1 MGISNHVVQQTDLDG
16 CMPPGELLL
25 LAVVWCGYIEV
36 PPTSYLNRA
45 LLLHRGSFSSDG
57 SRRDLIAKACDTAA
71 WSSGALQVLPD
82 QADLL
87 LISARGL
94 EPPDYM

>member
-1 MGISNHVVQQTDLDG
+1 
-16 CMPPGELLL
+16 MPPGGLLL

-45 LLLHRGSFSSDG
+45 LLLHRGSFSSDALTV
-57 SRRDLIAKACDTAA
+57 RVLIAKACDTAA
-71 WSSGALQVLPD
+71 WSPGALQVLPD

>member
-1 MGISNHVVQQTDLDG
+1 VGISNHVVQQTDLDG

-57 SRRDLIAKACDTAA
+57 S
-71 WSSGALQVLPD
+71 SSHRE
-82 QADLL
+82 
-87 LISARGL
+87 SMWHRGL
-94 EPPDYM
+94 VLWSLASLAWPGWPPPHQRPRPRTAWLHV